1 MAGKKKVTTTK
12 ATTTE
17 AKSTNKYYTTK
28 NQMIDQLQETI
39 ELLNYNHRKSVQDI
53 EIQHQKDIDKKDD
66 EISVLQAVVHEADA
80 LVDETMDRLHS
91 LESRRFSECKNIDD
105 LCNHLS
111 PEDLRL
117 LFIARRSSLVFGIRG
132 EEENDYL
139 VEQLDLA
146 WYEDDRPDMPVIY
159 TDCGMVWFVLERQRP
174 CSNNSSA
181 DLLVDEN

>member
-66 EISVLQAVVHEADA
+66 EISVLKAVVHEWDE
-80 LVDETMDRLHS
+80 LVDETMDRLHL
-91 LESRRFSECKNIDD
+91 LESRRFSECSSIAD

-117 LFIARRSSLVFGIRG
+117 LFTALRNSFTFGIRG
-132 EEENDYL
+132 EGEEDHHVNSL
-139 VEQLDLA
+139 SLA
-146 WYEDDRPDMPVIY
+146 WFEDDRPDMPVIY
-159 TDCGMVWFVLERQRP
+159 TDCGMVKFVLERP
-174 CSNNSSA
+174 YSNNSSA
-181 DLLVDEN
+181 DLLIDEE